1 MRYLWNHDIQMDVR
15 ALTKLLGG
23 APEHTPLAQAGLLPQ
38 LFNHHANSSALSELI
53 CGKCSVRFSQLS

>member
-23 APEHTPLAQAGLLPQ
+23 APEHTPLAQAVRATVPGL
-38 LFNHHANSSALSELI
+38 ADSATDLVKST
-53 CGKCSVRFSQLS
+53 